1 MTGIAAQIHDGR
13 LQQQASLARVDVTR
27 SSWEDEHRAML
38 SFGKRSGGGEPS
50 VDFRDGGVGF
60 HPALQV
66 LHHVASQV
74 RTSALRAS
82 ELHTT
87 FATKRKALQSQQ
99 HAQDVQVEGEG
110 AALADAWRSLMER
123 MLNYNDEFKRV
134 STQQVSLLGEE
145 AKVAVESDL
154 LSNEKAALS
163 KRGAALAREQE
174 ELRQRG
180 RRLQEE
186 SAQITSASGA
196 LDQENAAAAGEVLRL
211 VKLQTDL
218 RQQQAS
224 HFADLRRLDNAKV
237 RMLGSWG
244 RGRDVSLPNQTAL
257 LSTTAPSGAASD
269 ADTSFVPMHYY
280 PPSTSSSSKAPSTPQ
295 HHRPTEALTE
305 PPSPASS

>member
-1 MTGIAAQIHDGR
+1 
-13 LQQQASLARVDVTR
+13 
-27 SSWEDEHRAML
+27 
-38 SFGKRSGGGEPS
+38 
-50 VDFRDGGVGF
+50 
-60 HPALQV
+60 
-66 LHHVASQV
+66 
-74 RTSALRAS
+74 
-82 ELHTT
+82 
-87 FATKRKALQSQQ
+87 
-99 HAQDVQVEGEG
+99 
-110 AALADAWRSLMER
+110 MER

-134 STQQVSLLGEE
+134 STQQVALLGEE

-163 KRGAALAREQE
+163 KRGAVLAREQE

-211 VKLQTDL
+211 VKLQTEL

-244 RGRDVSLPNQTAL
+244 PRRDVSLPNQTAL
-257 LSTTAPSGAASD
+257 LSTSAPSGASD

-305 PPSPASS
+305 PPSPAPS